1 MRDGYLNYSE
11 FRNQFFD
18 KFGNR
23 KNNYI
28 IEKYCKSTNGWI
40 LEETIKTYNGCYYVV
55 NNKCYFEC
63 NNSLIPLN
71 MDFESKDCGAVYKI
85 VGKDITKYR
94 KIIGNEYLCTNE
106 YLGLKLHR
114 QDYSDGTCF
123 YTLQDKFGEFR
134 VNHGNKNLEE
144 LINVLE
150 KTLIRLQSFPN
161 HPVLNQFIEI
171 FNYEEILMVL
181 LHNADMSR
189 NKRWR
194 MK

>member
-55 NNKCYFEC
+55 NNKCYFEYD
-63 NNSLIPLN
+63 NSLIPLN

-150 KTLIRLQSFPN
+150 RENQLDEKYIKSLPTIKETITQRKIFITDIKMILI
-161 HPVLNQFIEI
+161 
-171 FNYEEILMVL
+171 
-181 LHNADMSR
+181 
-189 NKRWR
+189 K